1 MIKSQYNKLTNSKI
15 FKDWFKD
22 NKDYY
27 LCHYVL
33 INDIPQFDFYNPN
46 TDKIT
51 SFIIKRKIEIN
62 KDQNIFKKQTEVLK
76 ELNLDEVKITLDDAY
91 KLIYEQEE
99 FKHETFNKKIT
110 ILQNIG
116 VPLWNI
122 SLISN
127 CFNILNVKI
136 NAIDGSILS
145 EKYESLLHFKA
156 S

>member
-1 MIKSQYNKLTNSKI
+1 MIKAQYNKLTNSKV
-15 FKDWFKD
+15 FKVWFKD
-22 NKDYY
+22 NKDYH

-33 INDIPQFDFYNPN
+33 INEIPQFDFYNPN

-51 SFIIKRKIEIN
+51 SFIIEKSIKIN
-62 KDQNIFKKQTEVLK
+62 KDQNIFKKQAEVLR
-76 ELNLDEVKITLDDAY
+76 ELNIDEVKINLDDAY
-91 KLIYEQEE
+91 KIINDQEE
-99 FKHETFNKKIT
+99 FKHETFNKKII

-145 EKYESLLHFKA
+145 EKYESLLNFKA